1 MYSTYLQV
9 TEVLFECQ
17 AVIGLIAQHIRTTSM
32 CSDPSAGWNDPSLAN
47 HAIIIVSL
55 HLGNKITDLPRGQ
68 NDDPSLGRILFSCVS
83 NVIRLSPGSLKGV
96 LSLRNALHE
105 LATSPHSLLQ
115 EQQRYMDTVM

>member
-68 NDDPSLGRILFSCVS
+68 INDPSLGRILFSCVR
-83 NVIRLSPGSLKGV
+83 NVFGLGTEPLKGL
-96 LSLRNALHE
+96 LS
-105 LATSPHSLLQ
+105 
-115 EQQRYMDTVM
+115 